1 MPGPKQVQII
11 IMRAQFG
18 PSDKGHAI
26 KGLVVC
32 KSWDLE
38 LPKRSD
44 PLFLST
50 IHLGMNVML

>member
-38 LPKRSD
+38 LPKRPD
-44 PLFLST
+44 PLINYPLKYECK
-50 IHLGMNVML
+50 VM